1 MTFLTGNFELLQA
14 SLAPKSPKFSII
26 NIVFCLK
33 HTVFVIIDTQALQT
47 IFIPLRYGTCLPKTT
62 LEPKLAGGLARGPS
76 KKFGTPTYFSNLW
89 SYSNFKVGIYTTWVW
104 DRADNG
110 SAGHAWVMGQMGQQ
124 IWMSHMGHGSVSV
137 TRWPTSKSVKC
148 EQPYQ

>member
-33 HTVFVIIDTQALQT
+33 HTVFVIIDAQALQT

-76 KKFGTPTYFSNLW
+76 KKFGTPTYFSN
-89 SYSNFKVGIYTTWVW
+89 
-104 DRADNG
+104 R
-110 SAGHAWVMGQMGQQ
+110 
-124 IWMSHMGHGSVSV
+124 
-137 TRWPTSKSVKC
+137 
-148 EQPYQ
+148 